1 MSKSSV
7 QQQSENYYRLFKE
20 KPQQLEENLHE
31 LNCLPSQLAQT
42 EKMSSLNQLLAGVAH
57 EINNPINSI
66 YGNLD
71 FASEYIEDLLNL
83 IDLYQRHYPNPAP
96 AILNKCEAIDLEF
109 LMADF
114 PKLLSSMK
122 VGIDRIREIVLSLRH
137 FSRLDEAE
145 RKLVDIHEGI
155 DSTLLILQS
164 RIQARPERSGIEV
177 IKEYGD
183 LPPLECYPELLNQ
196 VFMNLLT
203 NAVDSLEAYN
213 HQRNSEEIQA
223 NPSRIWI
230 STSVVDDCVIIR
242 IADNGLGISEDVS
255 SRIFDPFFTTKP
267 IGVGTGLGLSIS
279 HQLVVERHR
288 GILECHSA
296 PGQGAEFVVK
306 LPTRPPR

>member
-7 QQQSENYYRLFKE
+7 QQHSENYYRLFKE
-20 KPQQLEENLHE
+20 KPQQLEQTLHE
-31 LNCLPSQLAQT
+31 MNRLPGQLVQT

-71 FASEYIEDLLNL
+71 FASEYIQDLLNL
-83 IDLYQRHYPNPAP
+83 IDLYQRHYPEPAP

-109 LMADF
+109 VMADF

-137 FSRLDEAE
+137 FSRLDETE
-145 RKLVDIHEGI
+145 RKSVDIHEGI

-164 RIQARPERSGIEV
+164 RIQTRPDRPGINV
-177 IKEYGD
+177 IKEYSD
-183 LPPLECYPELLNQ
+183 LPLVECYPELLNQ

-213 HQRNSEEIQA
+213 QQRNPEEIQG
-223 NPSRIWI
+223 NPSKIWI
-230 STSVVDDCVIIR
+230 HTSIVDDWIIIR
-242 IADNGLGISEDVS
+242 IADNGLGIPEEVR

-288 GILECHSA
+288 GLLECNSA
-296 PGQGAEFVVK
+296 PGQGAEFVIK
-306 LPTRPPR
+306 LPTEVPH